1 MTTAIM
7 ALGLVLTAAGPGDCP
22 NPAGCPYRGQ
32 HHHHAVAGGHA
43 HGHGH
48 DHGRAASDFHGS
60 GGFILPPGPGDG
72 WGFPNGDRVNAGW
85 YSPGDRLPLGADRTA
100 DYYFPRYFASPPE
113 QMFLGT
119 YYNPYVN
126 RGQRYIPYT
135 GAGGDHPAGGPP
147 LDSAETPVYPYTS
160 LDNSQPVTTV
170 PTLGGKVDA
179 QPLPASGGSGL
190 TP

>member
-7 ALGLVLTAAGPGDCP
+7 ALGLVLAAAGPGDCP
-22 NPAGCPYRGQ
+22 NPAGCPYRSQ
-32 HHHHAVAGGHA
+32 HHHHAVAGGHG

-48 DHGRAASDFHGS
+48 GQAASDFHGS

-72 WGFPNGDRVNAGW
+72 WGFPNGDSVNAGW

-135 GAGGDHPAGGPP
+135 GAGGDHPAGGHP

-160 LDNSQPVTTV
+160 LDNSRPMTTV
-170 PTLGGKVDA
+170 PNLSGKVDV
-179 QPLPASGGSGL
+179 QPLPASGGTGL

>member
-7 ALGLVLTAAGPGDCP
+7 TLGLVLATAGPGDCP

-32 HHHHAVAGGHA
+32 HHHHAVEGHHA
-43 HGHGH
+43 SRRARIVH
-48 DHGRAASDFHGS
+48 DFFHGS

-72 WGFPNGDRVNAGW
+72 WGFPNGDRTNAGW

-119 YYNPYVN
+119 YYNPYVT
-126 RGQRYIPYT
+126 RGQRYIPYA
-135 GAGGDHPAGGPP
+135 GAGGAHPAGGPP
-147 LDSAETPVYPYTS
+147 PDTAETPMYPYTS
-160 LDNSQPVTTV
+160 MDDSQPVTAV
-170 PTLGGKVDA
+170 PTLEGRVDA
-179 QPLPASGGSGL
+179 PPLPASGGTGL

>member
-7 ALGLVLTAAGPGDCP
+7 TLGLVLAAAAPGDCP
-22 NPAGCPYRGQ
+22 NPASCPYRNV
-32 HHHHAVAGGHA
+32 HHHHAAGPGPV
-43 HGHGH
+43 GHGGGLAH
-48 DHGRAASDFHGS
+48 ALQDLHGS
-60 GGFILPPGPGDG
+60 GGYILPPGPGDG

-100 DYYFPRYFASPPE
+100 DYFFPRYFAVPPE
-113 QMFLGT
+113 QMFMGT

-135 GAGGDHPAGGPP
+135 GGGGDHPAGGLP
-147 LDSAETPVYPYTS
+147 LDRAETPVHPYTM
-160 LDNSQPVTTV
+160 LDNSQPVTPV
-170 PTLGGKVDA
+170 PTLGGRVDA
-179 QPLPASGGSGL
+179 PPLPASGGTGL